1 MDSSRPTPA
10 VPAPLLDWLAAAVEY
25 GASDL
30 HLVRGYPP
38 VLRVHGDLTE
48 LPAPPVEDTH
58 ALLSAI
64 CPAHFAGR
72 LRDGG
77 DVDFALDLEV
87 GGRRQRFRVNLFHA
101 GRVPAGCLRVVPP
114 AIPSFAWAE
123 FPAEVGERLASL
135 RDGLVVVGGATGTG
149 KSTTLAMVV
158 NRINAAGGCR
168 ILTVEDPVE
177 YTFPHSPGSVVTQR
191 EVGADVPTF
200 ADGLRSGLRQDPD
213 VILVGE
219 IRDRETAQMAM
230 TAAETGHLVFTT
242 LHARDAK
249 GVVTRYADLFPQ
261 DVQRD
266 VRGQL
271 ALSLRAVIAQRLL
284 PDVTR
289 GAKRH
294 LAVEVLWNTHPVA
307 AAIRQGKVESI
318 DNCLLTGRADGM
330 VGFDEAV
337 RRLFQGGLIS
347 QEVAERN
354 VSDPAALWR

>member
-1 MDSSRPTPA
+1 MDTPNIS
-10 VPAPLLDWLAAAVEY
+10 PALLDWLAAAVKQ

-38 VLRVHGDLTE
+38 VIRVHGELTQ
-48 LPAPPVEDTH
+48 LPASPIADAD
-58 ALLSAI
+58 ALLAGL
-64 CPAHFAGR
+64 CPAHFSSR

-77 DVDFALDLEV
+77 DVDFALDLDLR
-87 GGRRQRFRVNLFHA
+87 GFRQRFRVNLFHA
-101 GRVPAGCLRVVPP
+101 GGVLAGCLGVVPT

-123 FPAEVGERLASL
+123 FPAELGKRLADL
-135 RDGLVVVGGATGTG
+135 RDGLVIVGGATGTG

-158 NRINAAGGCR
+158 NQINVAGGCR

-177 YTFPHSPGSVVTQR
+177 YTFPLGHGSVVTQR

-249 GVVTRYADLFPQ
+249 GVITRFADLFPQ
-261 DVQRD
+261 DFQRD

-271 ALSLRAVIAQRLL
+271 ALSLRAVVAQRLL

-307 AAIRQGKVESI
+307 AAIRQAKMESI
-318 DNCLLTGRADGM
+318 DNCLLTGRPDGM
-330 VGFDEAV
+330 IGFDEWV
-337 RRLFQGGLIS
+337 RRLFRSGLIS

-354 VSDPAALWR
+354 VNDPTALLR

>member
-1 MDSSRPTPA
+1 MDLPNDTP
-10 VPAPLLDWLAAAVEY
+10 VIPAPLLEWLTAAVES

-30 HLVRGYPP
+30 HLVQGYPP
-38 VLRVHGDLTE
+38 VLRVHGELSE
-48 LPAPPVEDTH
+48 LPATPITDTDVLLP
-58 ALLSAI
+58 AL
-64 CPAHFAGR
+64 CPAHLVGR
-72 LRDGG
+72 LRQGG
-77 DVDFALDLEV
+77 DVDFALDLSLPS
-87 GGRRQRFRVNLFHA
+87 GRQRFRINLFHA
-101 GRVPAGCLRVVPP
+101 GRVLAGCARVVPP
-114 AIPSFAWAE
+114 AIPTFAWAE
-123 FPAEVGERLASL
+123 FPPELGDRLAAL
-135 RDGLVVVGGATGTG
+135 RDGLVIVGGATGTG
-149 KSTTLAMVV
+149 KSTTLAMIV
-158 NRINAAGGCR
+158 NQINAAGGCR

-177 YTFPHSPGSVVTQR
+177 YTFPRNPGSVVTQR

-230 TAAETGHLVFTT
+230 TAAETGHLVFST

-249 GVVTRYADLFPQ
+249 GVVSRYADLFPQ

-266 VRGQL
+266 VRGLL
-271 ALSLRAVIAQRLL
+271 ALSLRAVVAQRLL
-284 PDVTR
+284 PDVTY

-294 LAVEVLWNTHPVA
+294 LAIEVLWNTHPVA
-307 AAIRQGKVESI
+307 AAIRLGKMESI

-337 RRLFQGGLIS
+337 RRLFKGGMIE

-354 VSDPAALWR
+354 VNDPTALWR